1 MKKLIVMALLAL
13 SPLSMNAQKAL
24 VGDGGHYNAAT
35 GKTEFCFV
43 ASPKAKKPVVRIYNQ
58 GMGGRPIKTVT
69 LKRQPPF
76 DYVWA
81 AEVKGDLRG
90 KFYTLDI
97 TGNRRQWLEAP
108 GIGALAVGVNGQ
120 RGYIIDMKETNPEG
134 WESDRRPEVKSPAD
148 LVIYEMHHRDFSI
161 DPSSGI
167 SPEHRGKFLALT
179 EPRAI
184 DHLKRLGVNAIH
196 ILPSYDYGSVDETRI
211 DEDLYLPF
219 VQKMAASPL
228 TKEDMRTAYRYEAQM
243 CALNPRGSVAP
254 DFVMTLRG
262 GTQVRMHSVRAER
275 TLLFFSN
282 PGCHNCKE
290 IIDALQADGNV
301 LNLIREGRLAVLNIY
316 IDEDLDA
323 WRSYMPIYP
332 KEWLN
337 GYDAAHILRQDVL
350 YNIRAIPS
358 LYLLDAEKRILLKD
372 APLERVQEALIF

>member
-1 MKKLIVMALLAL
+1 MRTANRLCLCALLLLAVSCGGRKKAAPAAKDRPFPQVVIPAAYTDPDERISYAIEHYWDGFFGGDGRTDSARVLGVPKGEVEQAL
-13 SPLSMNAQKAL
+13 ANYIGVLGRAPLPQAGKAVSGLFDALAAKQAADTSNRVYLAMTEMVARYLYDPNSPL
-24 VGDGGHYNAAT
+24 
-35 GKTEFCFV
+35 
-43 ASPKAKKPVVRIYNQ
+43 R
-58 GMGGRPIKTVT
+58 
-69 LKRQPPF
+69 
-76 DYVWA
+76 
-81 AEVKGDLRG
+81 
-90 KFYTLDI
+90 
-97 TGNRRQWLEAP
+97 
-108 GIGALAVGVNGQ
+108 
-120 RGYIIDMKETNPEG
+120 
-134 WESDRRPEVKSPAD
+134 
-148 LVIYEMHHRDFSI
+148 
-161 DPSSGI
+161 
-167 SPEHRGKFLALT
+167 
-179 EPRAI
+179 
-184 DHLKRLGVNAIH
+184 
-196 ILPSYDYGSVDETRI
+196 

-228 TKEDMRTAYRYEAQM
+228 TREDMRTAYRYEAQM

-323 WRSYMPIYP
+323 WRSYLPIYP

>member
-1 MKKLIVMALLAL
+1 MRTANRLCLCALLLLAVSCGVRKKAAPAAKDRPFPQVVIPAAYTDPDERISYAIEHYWDGFFGGDGRTDSARVLGVPKGEVEQAL
-13 SPLSMNAQKAL
+13 ANYIGVLGRAPLPQAGKAVSGLFDALAAKQAADTSNRVYLAMTEMVARYLYDPNSPL
-24 VGDGGHYNAAT
+24 
-35 GKTEFCFV
+35 
-43 ASPKAKKPVVRIYNQ
+43 R
-58 GMGGRPIKTVT
+58 
-69 LKRQPPF
+69 
-76 DYVWA
+76 
-81 AEVKGDLRG
+81 
-90 KFYTLDI
+90 
-97 TGNRRQWLEAP
+97 
-108 GIGALAVGVNGQ
+108 
-120 RGYIIDMKETNPEG
+120 
-134 WESDRRPEVKSPAD
+134 
-148 LVIYEMHHRDFSI
+148 
-161 DPSSGI
+161 
-167 SPEHRGKFLALT
+167 
-179 EPRAI
+179 
-184 DHLKRLGVNAIH
+184 
-196 ILPSYDYGSVDETRI
+196 

>member
-1 MKKLIVMALLAL
+1 MRAANRLCLCALLLLAVSCGGRKKAAPAAKDRPFPQVVIPAAYTDPDERISYAIEHYWDGFFGGDGRTDSARVLGVPKGEVEQAL
-13 SPLSMNAQKAL
+13 ANYIGVLGRAPLPQAGKAVSGLFDALAAKQAADTSNRVYLAMTEMVARYLYDPNSPL
-24 VGDGGHYNAAT
+24 
-35 GKTEFCFV
+35 
-43 ASPKAKKPVVRIYNQ
+43 R
-58 GMGGRPIKTVT
+58 
-69 LKRQPPF
+69 
-76 DYVWA
+76 
-81 AEVKGDLRG
+81 
-90 KFYTLDI
+90 
-97 TGNRRQWLEAP
+97 
-108 GIGALAVGVNGQ
+108 
-120 RGYIIDMKETNPEG
+120 
-134 WESDRRPEVKSPAD
+134 
-148 LVIYEMHHRDFSI
+148 
-161 DPSSGI
+161 
-167 SPEHRGKFLALT
+167 
-179 EPRAI
+179 
-184 DHLKRLGVNAIH
+184 
-196 ILPSYDYGSVDETRI
+196 

>member
-1 MKKLIVMALLAL
+1 MRTANRLCLCALLLLAVSCGGRKKAAPAAKDRPFPQVVIPAAYTDPDERISYAIEHYWDGFFGGDGRTDSARVLGVPKGEVEQAL
-13 SPLSMNAQKAL
+13 ANYIGVLGRAPLPQAGKAVSGLFDALAAKQAADTSNRVYLAMTEMVARYLYDPNSPL
-24 VGDGGHYNAAT
+24 
-35 GKTEFCFV
+35 
-43 ASPKAKKPVVRIYNQ
+43 R
-58 GMGGRPIKTVT
+58 
-69 LKRQPPF
+69 
-76 DYVWA
+76 
-81 AEVKGDLRG
+81 
-90 KFYTLDI
+90 
-97 TGNRRQWLEAP
+97 
-108 GIGALAVGVNGQ
+108 
-120 RGYIIDMKETNPEG
+120 
-134 WESDRRPEVKSPAD
+134 
-148 LVIYEMHHRDFSI
+148 
-161 DPSSGI
+161 
-167 SPEHRGKFLALT
+167 
-179 EPRAI
+179 
-184 DHLKRLGVNAIH
+184 
-196 ILPSYDYGSVDETRI
+196 

>member
-1 MKKLIVMALLAL
+1 MRTANRLCLCALLLLAVSCGGRKKAAPAAKDRAFPQVVIPAAYTDPDERISYAIEHYWDGFFGGDGRTDSARVLGVPKGEVEQAL
-13 SPLSMNAQKAL
+13 ANYIGVLGRAPLPQAGKAVSGLFDALAAKQVADTSTRVYLAMTEMVARYLYDPNSPL
-24 VGDGGHYNAAT
+24 
-35 GKTEFCFV
+35 
-43 ASPKAKKPVVRIYNQ
+43 R
-58 GMGGRPIKTVT
+58 
-69 LKRQPPF
+69 
-76 DYVWA
+76 
-81 AEVKGDLRG
+81 
-90 KFYTLDI
+90 
-97 TGNRRQWLEAP
+97 
-108 GIGALAVGVNGQ
+108 
-120 RGYIIDMKETNPEG
+120 
-134 WESDRRPEVKSPAD
+134 
-148 LVIYEMHHRDFSI
+148 
-161 DPSSGI
+161 
-167 SPEHRGKFLALT
+167 
-179 EPRAI
+179 
-184 DHLKRLGVNAIH
+184 
-196 ILPSYDYGSVDETRI
+196 

>member
-1 MKKLIVMALLAL
+1 MRTANRLCLCALLLLAVSCWGRKKAAPAAKDRAFPQVVIPVAYTDPDERISYAL
-13 SPLSMNAQKAL
+13 EHYWDGFFGGDGRTDSARVLGVPKGEVEQALANYIGVLGRAPLPQAGKAVSGLFDALAAKQAADSSNRVYLAMTEMVARYLYDPNSPL
-24 VGDGGHYNAAT
+24 
-35 GKTEFCFV
+35 
-43 ASPKAKKPVVRIYNQ
+43 R
-58 GMGGRPIKTVT
+58 
-69 LKRQPPF
+69 
-76 DYVWA
+76 
-81 AEVKGDLRG
+81 
-90 KFYTLDI
+90 
-97 TGNRRQWLEAP
+97 
-108 GIGALAVGVNGQ
+108 
-120 RGYIIDMKETNPEG
+120 
-134 WESDRRPEVKSPAD
+134 
-148 LVIYEMHHRDFSI
+148 
-161 DPSSGI
+161 
-167 SPEHRGKFLALT
+167 
-179 EPRAI
+179 
-184 DHLKRLGVNAIH
+184 
-196 ILPSYDYGSVDETRI
+196 

-290 IIDALQADGNV
+290 IIDALQADGNI

>member
-1 MKKLIVMALLAL
+1 MRTANRLCLCALLLLAVSCGGRKKAAPAAKDRPFPQVVIPAAYTDPDERISYAIEHYWDGFFGGDGRTDSARVLGVTKGEVEQAL
-13 SPLSMNAQKAL
+13 ANYIGVLGRAPLPQAGKAVSGLFDALAAKQAADTSNRVYLAMTEMVARYLYDPNSPL
-24 VGDGGHYNAAT
+24 
-35 GKTEFCFV
+35 
-43 ASPKAKKPVVRIYNQ
+43 R
-58 GMGGRPIKTVT
+58 
-69 LKRQPPF
+69 
-76 DYVWA
+76 
-81 AEVKGDLRG
+81 
-90 KFYTLDI
+90 
-97 TGNRRQWLEAP
+97 
-108 GIGALAVGVNGQ
+108 
-120 RGYIIDMKETNPEG
+120 
-134 WESDRRPEVKSPAD
+134 
-148 LVIYEMHHRDFSI
+148 
-161 DPSSGI
+161 
-167 SPEHRGKFLALT
+167 
-179 EPRAI
+179 
-184 DHLKRLGVNAIH
+184 
-196 ILPSYDYGSVDETRI
+196 

>member
-1 MKKLIVMALLAL
+1 MRTANRLCLCALLLLAVSCGGRKKAAPAAKDRPFPQVVIPAAYTDPDERISYAIEHYWDGFFGGDGRTDSARVLGVPKGEVEQAL
-13 SPLSMNAQKAL
+13 ANYIGVLGRAPLPQAGKAVSGLFDALAAKQAADTSNRVYLAMTEMVARYLYDPNSPL
-24 VGDGGHYNAAT
+24 
-35 GKTEFCFV
+35 
-43 ASPKAKKPVVRIYNQ
+43 R
-58 GMGGRPIKTVT
+58 
-69 LKRQPPF
+69 
-76 DYVWA
+76 
-81 AEVKGDLRG
+81 
-90 KFYTLDI
+90 
-97 TGNRRQWLEAP
+97 
-108 GIGALAVGVNGQ
+108 
-120 RGYIIDMKETNPEG
+120 
-134 WESDRRPEVKSPAD
+134 
-148 LVIYEMHHRDFSI
+148 
-161 DPSSGI
+161 
-167 SPEHRGKFLALT
+167 
-179 EPRAI
+179 
-184 DHLKRLGVNAIH
+184 
-196 ILPSYDYGSVDETRI
+196 

-372 APLERVQEALIF
+372 APLEKVQQALIF

>member
-1 MKKLIVMALLAL
+1 MRTANRLCLCALLLLAVSCGGRKKVAPAAKDRPFPQVVIPAAYTDPDERISYAIEHYWDGFFGGDGRTDSARVLGVPKGEVEQAL
-13 SPLSMNAQKAL
+13 ANYIGVLGRAPLPQAGKAVSGLFDALAAKQAADTSNRVYLAMTEMVARYLYDPNSPL
-24 VGDGGHYNAAT
+24 
-35 GKTEFCFV
+35 
-43 ASPKAKKPVVRIYNQ
+43 R
-58 GMGGRPIKTVT
+58 
-69 LKRQPPF
+69 
-76 DYVWA
+76 
-81 AEVKGDLRG
+81 
-90 KFYTLDI
+90 
-97 TGNRRQWLEAP
+97 
-108 GIGALAVGVNGQ
+108 
-120 RGYIIDMKETNPEG
+120 
-134 WESDRRPEVKSPAD
+134 
-148 LVIYEMHHRDFSI
+148 
-161 DPSSGI
+161 
-167 SPEHRGKFLALT
+167 
-179 EPRAI
+179 
-184 DHLKRLGVNAIH
+184 
-196 ILPSYDYGSVDETRI
+196 

>member
-1 MKKLIVMALLAL
+1 MRTANRLCLCALLLLAVSCGGRKKAAPAAKDRAFPQVVIPAAYTDPDERISYAIEHYWDGFFGGDGRTDSARVLGVPKGEVEQAL
-13 SPLSMNAQKAL
+13 ANYIGVLGRAPLPQAGKAVSGLFDALAAKQAADTSNRVYLAMTEMVARYLYDPNSPL
-24 VGDGGHYNAAT
+24 
-35 GKTEFCFV
+35 
-43 ASPKAKKPVVRIYNQ
+43 R
-58 GMGGRPIKTVT
+58 
-69 LKRQPPF
+69 
-76 DYVWA
+76 
-81 AEVKGDLRG
+81 
-90 KFYTLDI
+90 
-97 TGNRRQWLEAP
+97 
-108 GIGALAVGVNGQ
+108 
-120 RGYIIDMKETNPEG
+120 
-134 WESDRRPEVKSPAD
+134 
-148 LVIYEMHHRDFSI
+148 
-161 DPSSGI
+161 
-167 SPEHRGKFLALT
+167 
-179 EPRAI
+179 
-184 DHLKRLGVNAIH
+184 
-196 ILPSYDYGSVDETRI
+196 

-316 IDEDLDA
+316 IDEDLAA

>member
-1 MKKLIVMALLAL
+1 MRTANRLCLCALLLLAVSCGGRKKAAPAAKDRAFPQVVIPAAYTDPDERISYAIEHYWDGFFGGDGRTDSARVLGVPKGEVEQAL
-13 SPLSMNAQKAL
+13 ANYIGVLGRAPLPQAGKAVSGLFDALAAKQAADTSNRVYLAMTEMVARYLYDPNSPL
-24 VGDGGHYNAAT
+24 
-35 GKTEFCFV
+35 
-43 ASPKAKKPVVRIYNQ
+43 R
-58 GMGGRPIKTVT
+58 
-69 LKRQPPF
+69 
-76 DYVWA
+76 
-81 AEVKGDLRG
+81 
-90 KFYTLDI
+90 
-97 TGNRRQWLEAP
+97 
-108 GIGALAVGVNGQ
+108 
-120 RGYIIDMKETNPEG
+120 
-134 WESDRRPEVKSPAD
+134 
-148 LVIYEMHHRDFSI
+148 
-161 DPSSGI
+161 
-167 SPEHRGKFLALT
+167 
-179 EPRAI
+179 
-184 DHLKRLGVNAIH
+184 
-196 ILPSYDYGSVDETRI
+196 

-243 CALNPRGSVAP
+243 CALNPRGCVAP

>member
-1 MKKLIVMALLAL
+1 MRTANRLCLCALLLLAVSCGGRKKAAPAAKDRPFPQVVIPAAYTDPDERISYAIEHYWDGFFGGDGRTDSARVLGVPKGEVEQAL
-13 SPLSMNAQKAL
+13 ANYIGVLGRAPLPQAGKAVSGLFDALAAKQAADTSNRVYLAMTEMVARYLYDPNSPL
-24 VGDGGHYNAAT
+24 
-35 GKTEFCFV
+35 
-43 ASPKAKKPVVRIYNQ
+43 R
-58 GMGGRPIKTVT
+58 
-69 LKRQPPF
+69 
-76 DYVWA
+76 
-81 AEVKGDLRG
+81 
-90 KFYTLDI
+90 
-97 TGNRRQWLEAP
+97 
-108 GIGALAVGVNGQ
+108 
-120 RGYIIDMKETNPEG
+120 
-134 WESDRRPEVKSPAD
+134 
-148 LVIYEMHHRDFSI
+148 
-161 DPSSGI
+161 
-167 SPEHRGKFLALT
+167 
-179 EPRAI
+179 
-184 DHLKRLGVNAIH
+184 
-196 ILPSYDYGSVDETRI
+196 

-219 VQKMAASPL
+219 VQKMASSPL
-228 TKEDMRTAYRYEAQM
+228 TREDMRTAYRYEAQM

>member
-1 MKKLIVMALLAL
+1 MRAANRLCLCALLLLAVSCGGRKKAAPAAKDRPFPQVVIPAAYTDPDERISYAIEHYWDGFFGGDGRTDSARVLGVTKGEVEQAL
-13 SPLSMNAQKAL
+13 ANYIGVLGRAPLPQAGKAVSGLFDALAAKQAADTSNRVYLAMTEMVARYLYDPNSPL
-24 VGDGGHYNAAT
+24 
-35 GKTEFCFV
+35 
-43 ASPKAKKPVVRIYNQ
+43 R
-58 GMGGRPIKTVT
+58 
-69 LKRQPPF
+69 
-76 DYVWA
+76 
-81 AEVKGDLRG
+81 
-90 KFYTLDI
+90 
-97 TGNRRQWLEAP
+97 
-108 GIGALAVGVNGQ
+108 
-120 RGYIIDMKETNPEG
+120 
-134 WESDRRPEVKSPAD
+134 
-148 LVIYEMHHRDFSI
+148 
-161 DPSSGI
+161 
-167 SPEHRGKFLALT
+167 
-179 EPRAI
+179 
-184 DHLKRLGVNAIH
+184 
-196 ILPSYDYGSVDETRI
+196 

>member
-1 MKKLIVMALLAL
+1 MRTANRLCLCALLLLAVSCGGRKKAAPAAKDRPFPQVVIPAAYTDPDERISYAIEHYWDGFFGGDGRTDSARVLGVPKGEVEQAL
-13 SPLSMNAQKAL
+13 ANYIGVLGRAPLPQAGKAVSGLFDALAAKQAADTSNRVYLAMTEMVARYLYDPNSPL
-24 VGDGGHYNAAT
+24 
-35 GKTEFCFV
+35 
-43 ASPKAKKPVVRIYNQ
+43 R
-58 GMGGRPIKTVT
+58 
-69 LKRQPPF
+69 
-76 DYVWA
+76 
-81 AEVKGDLRG
+81 
-90 KFYTLDI
+90 
-97 TGNRRQWLEAP
+97 
-108 GIGALAVGVNGQ
+108 
-120 RGYIIDMKETNPEG
+120 
-134 WESDRRPEVKSPAD
+134 
-148 LVIYEMHHRDFSI
+148 
-161 DPSSGI
+161 
-167 SPEHRGKFLALT
+167 
-179 EPRAI
+179 
-184 DHLKRLGVNAIH
+184 
-196 ILPSYDYGSVDETRI
+196 

-316 IDEDLDA
+316 IDEDLAA